1 MEEGRMRGWEGK
13 GRKRETKMK
22 RRRKEEDLVKPTLMG
37 FKIRK

>member
-1 MEEGRMRGWEGK
+1 MGGEREEEG
-13 GRKRETKMK
+13 RETKMK